1 MVRDLLNIL
10 TFTLI
15 IEIMLNFEKKG
26 NGKETLVL
34 LHGFMENLHIWND
47 MEPHLSENFSLLKID
62 LPGHGQSEIIAEVQT
77 MELMA
82 EEVKKVLDHEN
93 LTKVHLLGHSM
104 GGYIS
109 LGFAEKYPEYL
120 KSLTLFFST
129 FFPDD
134 AEKKEQRVKSY
145 RIIKDAFP
153 HYARAGVP
161 NLFNPN
167 ERDILEGKIETA
179 LEIALSTNNLGAL
192 ASVKGMVE
200 RTDKKSVLENLDA
213 KILIIAGKHDNAV
226 KTEMLIKNLPDKTN
240 IKSYVLDCGH
250 NGHWE
255 KPSICAEIINTE
267 LLHNLPKHLV
277 F

>member
-1 MVRDLLNIL
+1 
-10 TFTLI
+10 
-15 IEIMLNFEKKG
+15 MLNFERKG

-34 LHGFMENLHIWND
+34 LHGFMENLSIWSD
-47 MEPHLSENFSLLKID
+47 MEPHLSDNFSLLKID

-93 LTKVHLLGHSM
+93 ITKIHLLGHSM
-104 GGYIS
+104 GGYVS
-109 LGFAEKYPEYL
+109 LAFAEKYPEYL

-129 FFPDD
+129 YFPDD
-134 AEKKEQRVKSY
+134 AEKKEQRIKSY
-145 RIIKDAFP
+145 RIIKDAFA

-167 ERDILEGKIETA
+167 EKDILEGKIETA
-179 LEIALSTNNLGAL
+179 LEVALSTHNLGAL

-200 RTDKKSVLENLDA
+200 RTDKKHIMENLEA
-213 KILIIAGKHDNAV
+213 KILVLAGKHDNAV
-226 KTEMLIKNLPDKTN
+226 KTETMIKHLPDRTN
-240 IKSYVLDCGH
+240 IKSYILDCGH

-255 KPSICAEIINTE
+255 KPTICAEIINTE
-267 LLHNLPKHLV
+267 LLHNMPKHLV

>member
-1 MVRDLLNIL
+1 
-10 TFTLI
+10 
-15 IEIMLNFEKKG
+15 MLNFERKG

-34 LHGFMENLHIWND
+34 LHGFMENLSIWSD
-47 MEPHLSENFSLLKID
+47 MEPHLSDNFSLLKID

-93 LTKVHLLGHSM
+93 ITKIHLLGHSM
-104 GGYIS
+104 GGYVS
-109 LGFAEKYPEYL
+109 LAFAEKYPEYL

-129 FFPDD
+129 YFPDD
-134 AEKKEQRVKSY
+134 DEKKEQRIKSY
-145 RIIKDAFP
+145 RIIKDAFA

-167 ERDILEGKIETA
+167 EKDILEGKIETA
-179 LEIALSTNNLGAL
+179 LEVALSTNNLGAL

-200 RTDKKSVLENLDA
+200 RTDKKHIMENLEA
-213 KILIIAGKHDNAV
+213 KILVLAGKHDNAV
-226 KTEMLIKNLPDKTN
+226 KTETMMKHLPDRTN
-240 IKSYVLDCGH
+240 IKSYILDCGH

-255 KPSICAEIINTE
+255 KPAICAEIINTE
-267 LLHNLPKHLV
+267 LLHNMPKHLV

>member
-1 MVRDLLNIL
+1 
-10 TFTLI
+10 
-15 IEIMLNFEKKG
+15 MLNYEIKG
-26 NGKETLVL
+26 HGKEMLVL
-34 LHGFMENLHIWND
+34 LHGFMENLSIWND

-62 LPGHGQSEIIAEVQT
+62 LPGHGKSEIISEVQT
-77 MELMA
+77 MEMMA
-82 EEVKKVLDHEN
+82 EEVKKVLDHQN
-93 LTKVHLLGHSM
+93 LQKVHLLGHSM

-120 KSLTLFFST
+120 KSLTLFFSSYLA
-129 FFPDD
+129 DD
-134 AEKKEQRVKSY
+134 EEKKEQRIKSY

-153 HYARAGVP
+153 HYVRAGIP

-179 LEIALSTNNLGAL
+179 LEIALSTNNMGAL

-200 RTDKKSVLENLDA
+200 RTDKKHILENLDA
-213 KILIIAGKHDNAV
+213 KILVLAGKHDNAV
-226 KTEMLIKNLPDKTN
+226 KTETMIKHLPDRTN
-240 IKSYVLDCGH
+240 IKSYILDCGH

>member
-1 MVRDLLNIL
+1 
-10 TFTLI
+10 
-15 IEIMLNFEKKG
+15 MLNFERKG

-34 LHGFMENLHIWND
+34 LHGFMENLSIWSD

-62 LPGHGQSEIIAEVQT
+62 LPGHGQSEIIAEIQT

-82 EEVKKVLDHEN
+82 EEVKKVLDNEN
-93 LTKVHLLGHSM
+93 ISKIHLLGHSM
-104 GGYIS
+104 GGYVS
-109 LGFAEKYPEYL
+109 LAFAEKYPESL
-120 KSLTLFFST
+120 KSLTLFFSSYLA
-129 FFPDD
+129 DD
-134 AEKKEQRVKSY
+134 AEKKEQRIKSY
-145 RIIKDAFP
+145 RIINDAFV
-153 HYARAGVP
+153 HYARVGIP

-179 LEIALSTNNLGAL
+179 LKVALSTNNLGAL

-200 RTDKKSVLENLDA
+200 RTGKKGILENLDA
-213 KILIIAGKHDNAV
+213 KILVLAGKHDNAV
-226 KTEMLIKNLPDKTN
+226 KTEAVIKNLPDRTN
-240 IKSYVLDCGH
+240 IKSYILDCGH

-255 KPSICAEIINTE
+255 KPGICAEIINTE

>member
-1 MVRDLLNIL
+1 
-10 TFTLI
+10 
-15 IEIMLNFEKKG
+15 MLNFERKG

-34 LHGFMENLHIWND
+34 LHGFMENLSIWSD
-47 MEPHLSENFSLLKID
+47 MEPYLSEHFSLLKID
-62 LPGHGQSEIIAEVQT
+62 LPGHGQSEIVAEVQT
-77 MELMA
+77 MEMVA
-82 EEVKKVLDHEN
+82 EEVKKVLDDQN
-93 LTKVHLLGHSM
+93 LDKVHLLGHSM

-109 LGFAEKYPEYL
+109 LGFAEKYPESL

-129 FFPDD
+129 YLPDD
-134 AEKKEQRVKSY
+134 AEKKEQRIKSY

-179 LEIALSTNNLGAL
+179 LEVALSTNNLGAL

-200 RTDKKSVLENLDA
+200 RTDKKHILENLEA
-213 KILIIAGKHDNAV
+213 KILVLAGKHDNAV
-226 KTEMLIKNLPDKTN
+226 KTEALIKGLPDRTN
-240 IKSYVLDCGH
+240 IKSYILDCGH

-255 KPSICAEIINTE
+255 KPAVCAAIINTE

>member
-1 MVRDLLNIL
+1 
-10 TFTLI
+10 
-15 IEIMLNFEKKG
+15 MLNYEIKG
-26 NGKETLVL
+26 HGKEMLVL
-34 LHGFMENLHIWND
+34 LHGFMENLSIWND

-62 LPGHGQSEIIAEVQT
+62 LPGHGKSEIIAEVQT
-77 MELMA
+77 MEMMA
-82 EEVKKVLDHEN
+82 EEVKKVLDYHN
-93 LTKVHLLGHSM
+93 LQKVHLLGHSM

-120 KSLTLFFST
+120 KSLTLFFSSYLA
-129 FFPDD
+129 DD
-134 AEKKEQRVKSY
+134 EEKKEQRIKSY

-153 HYARAGVP
+153 HYVRAGIP

-179 LEIALSTNNLGAL
+179 LEVALSTNNMGAL

-200 RTDKKSVLENLDA
+200 RTDKKHVLENLDT
-213 KILIIAGKHDNAV
+213 KILVLAGKHDNAV
-226 KTEMLIKNLPDKTN
+226 KTETMIKHLPDRTN
-240 IKSYVLDCGH
+240 IKSYILDCGH

>member
-1 MVRDLLNIL
+1 
-10 TFTLI
+10 
-15 IEIMLNFEKKG
+15 MLNFERKG

-34 LHGFMENLHIWND
+34 LHGFMENLSIWSD
-47 MEPHLSENFSLLKID
+47 MEPHLSDNFSLLKID

-93 LTKVHLLGHSM
+93 ITKIHLLGHSM
-104 GGYIS
+104 GGYVS
-109 LGFAEKYPEYL
+109 LAFAEKHPEYL

-129 FFPDD
+129 YFPDD
-134 AEKKEQRVKSY
+134 AEKKEQRIKSY
-145 RIIKDAFP
+145 RIIKDAFA

-167 ERDILEGKIETA
+167 EKDILEGKIETA
-179 LEIALSTNNLGAL
+179 LEVALSTNNLGAL

-200 RTDKKSVLENLDA
+200 RTDKKHIMENLEA
-213 KILIIAGKHDNAV
+213 KILVLAGKHDNAV
-226 KTEMLIKNLPDKTN
+226 KTETMIKHLPDRTN
-240 IKSYVLDCGH
+240 IKSYILDCGH

-255 KPSICAEIINTE
+255 KPAICAEIINTE
-267 LLHNLPKHLV
+267 LLHNMPKHLV

>member
-1 MVRDLLNIL
+1 
-10 TFTLI
+10 
-15 IEIMLNFEKKG
+15 MLHFEKKG

-34 LHGFMENLHIWND
+34 LHGFMENSSIWSD
-47 MEPHLSENFSLLKID
+47 MEPYLSENFSLLKID
-62 LPGHGQSEIIAEVQT
+62 LPGHGKSDILAEMHT

-82 EEVKKVLDHEN
+82 DEVKKVLDAQKLE
-93 LTKVHLLGHSM
+93 KVHLLGHSM
-104 GGYIS
+104 GGYTS
-109 LGFAEKYPEYL
+109 LAFAEKYPETL

-129 FFPDD
+129 YFADD
-134 AEKKEQRVKSY
+134 EEKKEQRIKSY
-145 RIIKDAFP
+145 RIIKDAFA
-153 HYARAGVP
+153 HYVRAGIP

-179 LEIALSTNNLGAL
+179 LETALSTNNLGAL
-192 ASVKGMVE
+192 ACVKGMVA
-200 RTDKKSVLENLDA
+200 RTDKKHVLENLEA
-213 KILIIAGKHDNAV
+213 KILVLAGKHDNAV
-226 KTEMLIKNLPDKTN
+226 KTEKTIKNLPDRTN

-267 LLHNLPKHLV
+267 LLHNMPKNLV

>member
-1 MVRDLLNIL
+1 
-10 TFTLI
+10 
-15 IEIMLNFEKKG
+15 MLNYQIKG

-34 LHGFMENLHIWND
+34 LHGFMENLSIWSD

-62 LPGHGQSEIIAEVQT
+62 LPGHGQSGIISEVQT

-82 EEVKKVLDHEN
+82 EEVKKVLDHQN
-93 LTKVHLLGHSM
+93 LQKVHLLGHSM

-120 KSLTLFFST
+120 KSLTLFFSSYLA
-129 FFPDD
+129 DD
-134 AEKKEQRVKSY
+134 TEKKEQRIKSY

-153 HYARAGVP
+153 HYVRAGIP

-179 LEIALSTNNLGAL
+179 LEVALSTNNMGAL

-200 RTDKKSVLENLDA
+200 RTDKKHVVENLDA
-213 KILIIAGKHDNAV
+213 KILVLAGKHDNAV
-226 KTEMLIKNLPDKTN
+226 KTETMIKHLPDRTN
-240 IKSYVLDCGH
+240 IKSYILDCGH

>member
-1 MVRDLLNIL
+1 
-10 TFTLI
+10 
-15 IEIMLNFEKKG
+15 MLNFEKKG

-34 LHGFMENLHIWND
+34 LHGFMENLSIWND
-47 MEPHLSENFSLLKID
+47 MEPHLSEDFSLVKID

-82 EEVKKVLDHEN
+82 EEVKKVLDDQN
-93 LTKVHLLGHSM
+93 LNKVHLLGHSM
-104 GGYIS
+104 GGYVS
-109 LGFAEKYPEYL
+109 LAFAEKYPDSL

-129 FFPDD
+129 YFPDD
-134 AEKKEQRVKSY
+134 AEKKEQRIKSY
-145 RIIKDAFP
+145 RIIKDAFA

-167 ERDILEGKIETA
+167 EKDILEGKTETA
-179 LEIALSTNNLGAL
+179 LETALSTNNLGAL
-192 ASVKGMVE
+192 ASAKGMVE
-200 RTDKKSVLENLDA
+200 RTDKRHILENLDA
-213 KILIIAGKHDNAV
+213 KILILAGKHDNAV
-226 KTEMLIKNLPDKTN
+226 KTGVMIRNLPDRTN
-240 IKSYVLDCGH
+240 IKSYILDCGH

-255 KPSICAEIINTE
+255 KPAICAAVINTE